1 MEVLKMNY
9 YFTGLLVLA
18 FTILV
23 LFVDPAYP
31 RNEYLNDGS
40 NTCSTGSVEA
50 SIEKEDRNGRYNHYY
65 DTNNY
70 NNDDENYRATIRW
83 RHQLGSACTKEFRQV
98 QQENMELKQQL
109 ELMKMCGRVNS
120 NPSLAQNE
128 NFRLLVSKCT
138 GVTPVKLDNRPED
151 GKSKWDDM
159 KDDYKKENPEITL
172 MGDKFLKSS
181 KKELIIPKYL
191 TDEKIVLPLPK
202 PKND

>member
-1 MEVLKMNY
+1 MTMNY
-9 YFTGLLVLA
+9 KFTAILIIAMCLMA
-18 FTILV
+18 F
-23 LFVDPAYP
+23 FVEPAYP
-31 RNEYLNDGS
+31 KNEYLNNGT

-120 NPSLAQNE
+120 NPSLANNE
-128 NFRLLVSKCT
+128 NFKLLVSKCT
-138 GVTPVKLDNRPED
+138 GVTPSKADNRPD
-151 GKSKWDDM
+151 DKDSLWDSM
-159 KDDYKKENPEITL
+159 KDEYKEENPDVTL
-172 MGDKFLKSS
+172 MGDKFLK
-181 KKELIIPKYL
+181 KKKKLKIPKYL
-191 TDEKIVLPLPK
+191 TDELPVPT
-202 PKND
+202 NE